1 MKPLLISLV
10 LIASLT
16 SGLAG
21 QKSSAGRKIGDLN
34 VIPTR
39 VLQRSVSPRFY
50 KSLLVSPVE
59 GWVAVRANLSGTR
72 LTGARVIHSELQGL
86 YDPLALQLAKEALI
100 AGNYSIDRPNV
111 PGSVLLHLMVYR
123 IADGTMVLSFAHLDH
138 PGGNQMEYYGCARLL
153 TLKADKWT
161 EIQGPESLQG
171 KGWAVRQGIKN
182 NLGDS
187 LKLEGRLAAEST
199 NYNLDAGGRHDR
211 RGY

>member
-1 MKPLLISLV
+1 MKPLLIGLF

-16 SGLAG
+16 LGFAA
-21 QKSSAGRKIGDLN
+21 QPSSANRKIGDMN

-39 VLQRSVSPRFY
+39 VLQRSISPRFY

-59 GWVAVRANLSGTR
+59 GWVVVRANLSGAR
-72 LTGARVIHSELQGL
+72 LTGARVIHSELHGL

-100 AGNYSIDRPNV
+100 AGNYSIDRPNL
-111 PGSVLLHLMVYR
+111 PGSVLLHVMVYR

-161 EIQGPESLQG
+161 EIKGPESLQG
-171 KGWAVRQGIKN
+171 KGWAVRQGVKN
-182 NLGDS
+182 NLTDS
-187 LKLEGRLAAEST
+187 LRLEGRLAAEAT
-199 NYNLDAGGRHDR
+199 NYNLDAGGHHDR

>member
-1 MKPLLISLV
+1 MKTLLVSLV

-16 SGLAG
+16 PGFAA
-21 QKSSAGRKIGDLN
+21 QPSSANRKIGDMN

-39 VLQRSVSPRFY
+39 VLQRSISPKFY
-50 KSLLVSPVE
+50 RSLLVSPVE
-59 GWVAVRANLSGTR
+59 GWVVVRANLSGTR

-100 AGNYSIDRPNV
+100 AGNYSIDRPNT
-111 PGSVLLHLMVYR
+111 PGSVLLHVLVYR

-161 EIQGPESLQG
+161 EIMGPESLQG
-171 KGWAVRQGIKN
+171 KGWAVRQGVKN

-187 LKLEGRLAAEST
+187 LRLEGRLAAEST
-199 NYNLDAGGRHDR
+199 NYNLDAGGHHDR

>member
-1 MKPLLISLV
+1 MKPLLVSLV

-16 SGLAG
+16 SGFAAHP
-21 QKSSAGRKIGDLN
+21 SSANRKIGDMN

-39 VLQRSVSPRFY
+39 VLQRSISPKFY
-50 KSLLVSPVE
+50 RSLLVSPVE
-59 GWVAVRANLSGTR
+59 GWVVVRANLSGTR

-100 AGNYSIDRPNV
+100 AGNYSIDRPNT
-111 PGSVLLHLMVYR
+111 PGSVLLHVLVYR

-161 EIQGPESLQG
+161 EIMGPESLQG
-171 KGWAVRQGIKN
+171 KGWAVRQGVKN
-182 NLGDS
+182 NLMDS
-187 LKLEGRLAAEST
+187 LRLEGRLAAEST
-199 NYNLDAGGRHDR
+199 NYNLDAGGHHDR